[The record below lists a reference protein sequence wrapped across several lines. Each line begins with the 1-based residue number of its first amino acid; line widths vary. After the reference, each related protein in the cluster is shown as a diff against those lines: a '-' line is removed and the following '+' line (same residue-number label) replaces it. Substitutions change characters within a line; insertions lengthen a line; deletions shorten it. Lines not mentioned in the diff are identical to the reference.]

1 MDGNQALGPGGPRKH
16 FVSCFSCCFQSLY
29 KANQCNFLLFWW
41 GNWGRE
47 EQEWEGSHLCCIYSP
62 KMGIATC
69 FALAWCFG
77 HLFNN
82 TFKHTLNDTHGNSS
96 LTVSSFQSIT
106 NTSLWT
112 QTAGLCPLMP
122 THWNHPSC
130 QPGHSWCQHLAC
142 KTCLI
147 IRDAEGGAKTHLNGE
162 EVVVVGLQERET
174 SLFDRWLLDA
184 VGLKKNSWT
193 SRWAQKNHTET
204 AQGHKANT
212 FIQQCNDP
220 C

>member
-1 MDGNQALGPGGPRKH
+1 
-16 FVSCFSCCFQSLY
+16 
-29 KANQCNFLLFWW
+29 
-41 GNWGRE
+41 
-47 EQEWEGSHLCCIYSP
+47 
-62 KMGIATC
+62 MGITTC

-82 TFKHTLNDTHGNSS
+82 TFKHMLNDTHGNSS
-96 LTVSSFQSIT
+96 LTISSFQSIT
-106 NTSLWT
+106 NSTSLWT

-147 IRDAEGGAKTHLNGE
+147 IRDAEGGAKSHLNSE

-184 VGLKKNSWT
+184 VDLEKKLLNLQMSSEESHRDST
-193 SRWAQKNHTET
+193 GSRSKHFLSYSSVMTPVSHALS
-204 AQGHKANT
+204 
-212 FIQQCNDP
+212 F
-220 C
+220 

>member
-1 MDGNQALGPGGPRKH
+1 
-16 FVSCFSCCFQSLY
+16 
-29 KANQCNFLLFWW
+29 
-41 GNWGRE
+41 
-47 EQEWEGSHLCCIYSP
+47 
-62 KMGIATC
+62 MGITTC

-82 TFKHTLNDTHGNSS
+82 TFKHMLNDTHGNSS
-96 LTVSSFQSIT
+96 LTISSFQSIT
-106 NTSLWT
+106 NSTSLWT

-130 QPGHSWCQHLAC
+130 QPGHSWRQHLAC

-147 IRDAEGGAKTHLNGE
+147 IRDAEGGAKSHLNSE

-184 VGLKKNSWT
+184 VDLEKKT
-193 SRWAQKNHTET
+193 SEPADELRRITQRQHRVTKQTLS
-204 AQGHKANT
+204 